1 LSKTGEFAGAAAVPG
16 DKVEGA
22 NVVPAGKPGAD
33 AMETPTAGPP
43 EEVEVEP
50 PLPQAAKVAVINRT
64 NNR

>member
-1 LSKTGEFAGAAAVPG
+1 VPG
-16 DKVEGA
+16 EKVEGA
-22 NVVPAGKPGAD
+22 NVVPAGKSGAD
-33 AMETPTAGPP
+33 AMETLTAGPP